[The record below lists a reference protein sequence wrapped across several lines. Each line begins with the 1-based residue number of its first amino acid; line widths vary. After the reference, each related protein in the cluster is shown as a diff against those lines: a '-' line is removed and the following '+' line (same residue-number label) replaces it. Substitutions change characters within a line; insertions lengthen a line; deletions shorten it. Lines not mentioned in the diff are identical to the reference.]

1 MKNLR
6 RFLVALV
13 LPALILGAFAVST
26 VVAGGNA
33 GKVTIC
39 HFPPGN
45 PENFQ
50 EITVDWSAVPAHV
63 SEHGDIVGG
72 CNQG

>member
-39 HFPPGN
+39 HFASHKYV
-45 PENFQ
+45 
-50 EITVDWSAVPAHV
+50 EITVSVNAQDAHMR
-63 SEHGDIVGG
+63 HGDVLPDAYGA
-72 CNQG
+72 CP